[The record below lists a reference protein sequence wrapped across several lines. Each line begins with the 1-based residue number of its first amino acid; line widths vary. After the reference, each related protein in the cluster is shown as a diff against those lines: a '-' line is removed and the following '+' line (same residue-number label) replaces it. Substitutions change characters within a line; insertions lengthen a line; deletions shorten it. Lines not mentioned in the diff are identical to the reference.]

1 MSYSPIRKGGGRLYV
16 KKQATLGV
24 HCFRRAGI
32 VECGKGE
39 EVQNPQQ
46 LGQEI

>member
-1 MSYSPIRKGGGRLYV
+1 MSYSPIEKGGGRLYV

-24 HCFRRAGI
+24 RCFRRAGI

-39 EVQNPQQ
+39 EAQNPQQ
-46 LGQEI
+46 LGQGI